1 MSGVNNTNYCDLVCL
16 VTKMAKSPEGHGIM
30 KDFGGQGKALALS
43 ANARER
49 QSVPN
54 SPAKNISSEKVTCFS
69 NIDWVS

>member
-1 MSGVNNTNYCDLVCL
+1 
-16 VTKMAKSPEGHGIM
+16 MAKSPEGDGIM